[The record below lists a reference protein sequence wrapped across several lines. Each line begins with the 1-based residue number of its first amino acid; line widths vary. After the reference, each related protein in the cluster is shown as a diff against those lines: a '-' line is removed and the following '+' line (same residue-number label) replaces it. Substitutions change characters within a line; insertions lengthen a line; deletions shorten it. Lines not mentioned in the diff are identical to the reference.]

1 MRKEF
6 RSLLSLDEA
15 KHIVLRHS
23 PVPEKRTV
31 PLDSAF
37 GRVLAEKVVS
47 PVDVPGFSRASMDGY
62 AICSVDSFDAREDR
76 PVTLELAG
84 VVPMGAAPK
93 VDVSPGMAVEVS
105 TGSMMPHG
113 ADAVVM
119 IEYTEAE
126 GGSVLIRRPVHPGE
140 NIQGEGSDIMIGE
153 TLLFPGTVLGAREM
167 GVLAAIGRVQIC
179 VRTLSVGI
187 TSTGNE
193 LSAPG
198 HPLRMGQIYDIN
210 SYSVAAAVEE
220 CGAQP
225 IRYGILA
232 DDKAS
237 MIGTLRRIAKE
248 CSMILVSG
256 STSAGIGDMVYEV
269 MDDIGETIF
278 HGVNL
283 KPGKPTI
290 FGLIEDTPC
299 LGLPGYPASALTV
312 FNLIA
317 APVIRRALGQRE
329 REHEVSG
336 RMAVPVRSEGRR
348 QMLAVGISND
358 IVYPMDKGSG
368 SITTLAKADGAI
380 EIPSEVEY
388 LERGEKVTVRLF
400 GEPNMPDLTIAG
412 ENCPVLENLIEMLPY
427 RIRFISNG
435 SRRGLTSAQDGIAD
449 LSSIS
454 HLEDESLCQKGG
466 LIPVRGYSRILGLMA
481 KDPSFFEREKIAEA
495 RIIGWSR
502 DSEMNRL
509 LKISLVEMGL
519 DPEDLKITGGAKA
532 HSAVAAAVDLGKA
545 DVGFGAVVAAKA
557 RGLLFKATAGDR
569 LDLMVV
575 ESAMEKDAVKALL
588 SHLKSDEFMGN
599 LPAGISMD
607 KSAGEIM

>member
-15 KHIVLRHS
+15 KHLVLRHS
-23 PVPEKRTV
+23 PVPEKRIV
-31 PLDSAF
+31 PLDCAF

-62 AICSVDSFDAREDR
+62 AICSADSFDAREDR
-76 PVTLELAG
+76 PVTLGLAG
-84 VVPMGAAPK
+84 GVPMGIAPK
-93 VDVSPGMAVEVS
+93 IDVTPGTAVEVS
-105 TGSMMPHG
+105 TGSVMPHG

-119 IEYTEAE
+119 IEYVEAE
-126 GGSVLIRRPVHPGE
+126 EDSVLIRRPVHPGE
-140 NIQGEGSDIMIGE
+140 NIQAAGSDIMIGE

-167 GVLAAIGRVQIC
+167 GVLAAVGRESVC
-179 VRTLSVGI
+179 VRMLCIGI

-198 HPLRMGQIYDIN
+198 HPLKMGQIYDIN

-225 IRYGILA
+225 TRYGILP
-232 DDKAS
+232 DDKAA

-269 MDDIGETIF
+269 MDEIGETIF

-290 FGLIEDTPC
+290 FGLIEDKPC

-329 REHEVSG
+329 REHKVAG
-336 RMAVPVRSEGRR
+336 RLAVPVRSEGRL

-368 SITTLAKADGAI
+368 SITTLAAADGVI

-388 LERGEKVTVRLF
+388 LERGENVMVRLF
-400 GEPNMPDLTIAG
+400 GEPNMSDLTIAG
-412 ENCPVLENLIEMLPY
+412 ENCPILENLIEMLSH

-435 SRRGLTSAQDGIAD
+435 SRRGLTSALDGIAD

-454 HLEDESLCQKGG
+454 HQGDEPLCPKGG

-481 KDPSFFEREKIAEA
+481 KDSSFFEREKIAEA

-509 LKISLVEMGL
+509 LRGSLMELGL
-519 DPEDLKITGGAKA
+519 DPEDLQIIGRAKA
-532 HSAVAAAVDLGKA
+532 HSAVAAAIDLGRA
-545 DVGFGAVVAAKA
+545 DVGFGAMVAAKA
-557 RGLLFKATAGDR
+557 RGLLFKATALDR
-569 LDLMVV
+569 IDLMAVGA
-575 ESAMEKDAVKALL
+575 AMEKDAAKAFL
-588 SHLKSDEFMGN
+588 SHLKSDEFRGT

-607 KSAGEIM
+607 KSAGETQ